1 MIECTKEQVR
11 NTTVARLSGRLSDH
25 RAAERVARDVLSGH
39 QAGEPLVVDLSG
51 LDDADFEPISW
62 LVLDLE
68 ASPSWREVRLV
79 DSRLDTSRQ
88 IRAATRRLPV
98 LPDVGVHAR
107 GCGGHAGLTSPG
119 GRTRHACDP

>member
-1 MIECTKEQVR
+1 M
-11 NTTVARLSGRLSDH
+11 
-25 RAAERVARDVLSGH
+25 LSGH
-39 QAGEPLVVDLSG
+39 RAGEPLVVDLSG

-68 ASPSWREVRLV
+68 ASTSWREVRLV

-98 LPDVGVHAR
+98 LPDVGPVPWLR
-107 GCGGHAGLTSPG
+107 GSCPSDQPG
-119 GRTRHACDP
+119 

>member
-11 NTTVARLSGRLSDH
+11 NSTVARLSGRLSDH
-25 RAAERVARDVLSGH
+25 RAAERVARDLLSGH
-39 QAGEPLVVDLSG
+39 RAGEPLVVDLSG

-98 LPDVGVHAR
+98 LPDVATALVVAGVM
-107 GCGGHAGLTSPG
+107 PV
-119 GRTRHACDP
+119 

>member
-1 MIECTKEQVR
+1 
-11 NTTVARLSGRLSDH
+11 
-25 RAAERVARDVLSGH
+25 
-39 QAGEPLVVDLSG
+39 
-51 LDDADFEPISW
+51 

-98 LPDVGVHAR
+98 LPDVASALVAAGVM
-107 GCGGHAGLTSPG
+107 PV
-119 GRTRHACDP
+119 